1 MTKIIETLLI
11 VLTIGL
17 ALTLTYYQ
25 INRIEGAGSVLM
37 GVYGSL
43 FLLTLYYLTDFN
55 NRYSFLIQLAML
67 VGLVSFVFHI
77 QHWPGGFLFSLTNI
91 SMIVCSSFCLMTKE
105 VDSKPK
111 QDKNL
116 LNAIGVSLFVYS
128 AFTLTDIQIIRTIGT
143 FFALLF
149 VPLTL
154 TYFIIRKDKSF
165 TFDNNL
171 KTSLVY
177 LTVLSISS
185 FRNLWTNLF

>member
-1 MTKIIETLLI
+1 MTKSIETLLI

-185 FRNLWTNLF
+185 FRNLWSNLF

>member
-105 VDSKPK
+105 IDSKPK

-128 AFTLTDIQIIRTIGT
+128 AFTLTDIQIIRSIGT

-154 TYFIIRKDKSF
+154 TYFIIRKEKTF

-171 KTSLVY
+171 KTFLVY